1 MQYKVQGIDEGGL
14 FGWVKAFV
22 GLQNV
27 LTVVRILAKL
37 CHPHAQVEID
47 MQGGTRKFVAA
58 TVE

>member
-27 LTVVRILAKL
+27 LTVVRILAKMF
-37 CHPHAQVEID
+37 HPHAQGATSVRA
-47 MQGGTRKFVAA
+47 GTRKFVAA
-58 TVE
+58 VLE